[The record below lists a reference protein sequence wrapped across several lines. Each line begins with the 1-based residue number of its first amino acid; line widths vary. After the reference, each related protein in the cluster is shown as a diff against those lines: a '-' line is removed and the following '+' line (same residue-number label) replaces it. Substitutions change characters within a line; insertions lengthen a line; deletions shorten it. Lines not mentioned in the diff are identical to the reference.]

1 MITRRQMLG
10 GIGAVAA
17 AAGAITLFGAKSN
30 SQVTEKVAIAGAT
43 HGPEYFPNVMLTN
56 HLGQQV
62 KFYDDLMKGKFVVIN
77 MMYAQCSEG
86 VCPIS
91 TYNMKRVQE
100 ALGDRVGRDIH
111 MYSITLA
118 ADFDT
123 PQVLNK
129 YAKDHKTGAGW
140 QFLTGKFADIEII
153 RRKLGFYDM
162 DPLVDANRSQH
173 AGMVRIGSDAYNHWL
188 MAPALGSHEN
198 ILQVI
203 QHADRTPM
211 KASVRA

>member
-10 GIGAVAA
+10 GMGAVAA
-17 AAGAITLFGAKSN
+17 ASTAIGWIGMKPTSQSKVMVAGAAHGSDYFSN
-30 SQVTEKVAIAGAT
+30 IE
-43 HGPEYFPNVMLTN
+43 LTN
-56 HLGQQV
+56 HLGQRV
-62 KFYDDLMKGKFVVIN
+62 KFYDDLIKDKFVVIN

-86 VCPIS
+86 ICPIS
-91 TYNMKRVQE
+91 TMNLKRVQKE
-100 ALGDRVGRDIH
+100 LGDRVGRDIH

-123 PQVLNK
+123 PEVLKK
-129 YAKDHKTGAGW
+129 YAEDHKTGAGW
-140 QFLTGKFADIEII
+140 QFLTGKFSDIEII

-162 DPLVDANRSQH
+162 DPAVDANRSQH
-173 AGMVRIGSDAYNHWL
+173 AGMVRIGSDAYDRWL

-203 QHADRTPM
+203 RHADRAPI
-211 KASVRA
+211 KA

>member
-10 GIGAVAA
+10 GIGAVVAA
-17 AAGAITLFGAKSN
+17 STAATILRVKPTPQSN
-30 SQVTEKVAIAGAT
+30 VMVAGAT
-43 HGPEYFPNVMLTN
+43 HGSGYFPNIELTN
-56 HLGQQV
+56 HLGQQL
-62 KFYDDLMKGKFVVIN
+62 KFYDDLIKDKFVVIN

-86 VCPIS
+86 ICPIS
-91 TYNMKRVQE
+91 TYNLKRVHE

-123 PQVLNK
+123 PQVLSK
-129 YAKDHKTGAGW
+129 YAEDHNTGAGW
-140 QFLTGKFADIEII
+140 QFLTGKFSDIEII
-153 RRKLGFYDM
+153 RKKLGFYDM
-162 DPLVDANRSQH
+162 DPAVDANRSQH
-173 AGMVRIGSDAYNHWL
+173 AGMVRIGNDAYNRWM

-203 QHADRTPM
+203 RHADMTSI
-211 KASVRA
+211 KA